1 MNEDKID
8 MPELPPPSLNWQAVA
23 AFGAIALTVMGF
35 IYTQV
40 ERSSATHAI
49 QANHTAQIAQ
59 LQISLNTDQT
69 LLYAIDDS
77 LAKLTQQI
85 EDDQAA
91 ASRRRHNAQ

>member
-1 MNEDKID
+1 MNEDMID
-8 MPELPPPSLNWQAVA
+8 MPELPPHSQNWQAIA
-23 AFGAIALTVMGF
+23 AFAAIGLTVMGF
-35 IYTQV
+35 IYTQL
-40 ERSSATHAI
+40 ERSSATRAI

-85 EDDQAA
+85 KDEEAA